1 MKIFALAGNPNCGKT
16 TLFNSLTGSTAHVG
30 NWPGVTVDKK
40 EGTYKKLQEEIAIID
55 LPGIYSLT
63 PYSNEETITKDY
75 LLNEKID
82 CIINIIDINNIRKNL
97 FLTFELFD
105 LNIPIILVLNMMDE
119 FKGELNLN
127 MLQRTLGIDCIPISA
142 KKKQGLNN
150 IKQCVHNLKSSHNI
164 TLTSP
169 NDSYESIEL
178 RYIYIDSIYETCIK
192 EKNTN
197 ISYFD
202 SIFFHPLLS
211 YPCLFILLFIIFM
224 FTFGNI
230 GQYLFRLF
238 DSILNNIQYFLSIL
252 LIQLNLNEYLYSF
265 VMNGILSGVFA
276 ILRFI
281 PIILLLFFFFGLLD
295 ESGILARI
303 SVLMDAPLK
312 QIGLSG
318 KSFFPLFIGFG
329 CSVPAI
335 LSTKSIHSKK
345 ERLLTILLICF
356 MSCSA
361 KIPVYLFFCHA
372 FFEQH
377 IIEIII
383 LFYIFGILMGCCLL
397 VLLNKETTSFVMEI
411 PKLKMPQLSSV
422 LLYVF
427 QKLKDFIIR
436 TFTIIYISSIVIW
449 CLQHFNL
456 SFQLIN
462 NPNDSIL
469 ALFSKNLS
477 FLFIPL
483 GFSDWRL
490 ITSLI
495 SGLSA
500 KEVILSTLIILVP
513 SPEIHSI
520 LTPLGAYSFMIFVLL
535 YSPCIASISA
545 IKQELGTKYAF
556 FIFSFQCTLAWIIS
570 FLFYQVTSLM
580 L

>member
-1 MKIFALAGNPNCGKT
+1 MKIALVGNPNTGKS
-16 TLFNSLTGSTAHVG
+16 TLFNQLCNEHVYTS
-30 NWPGVTVDKK
+30 NYCGVTTDIK
-40 EGTYKKLQEEIAIID
+40 EAKTFNNHTLID

-75 LLNEKID
+75 LFNEKID

-119 FKGELNLN
+119 FKGELDLN
-127 MLQRTLGIDCIPISA
+127 MLSRTLGIDCIPISA
-142 KKKQGLNN
+142 KKKQGFNK
-150 IKQCVHNLKSSHNI
+150 IKQCVHNLKSSHNYNFKN
-164 TLTSP
+164 TS
-169 NDSYESIEL
+169 NSYESIEL
-178 RYIYIDSIYETCIK
+178 KYVYIDSIYETCIK

-202 SIFFHPLLS
+202 NIFFHPLLS

-230 GQYLFRLF
+230 GQVLFHIF
-238 DSILNNIQYFLSIL
+238 DLMLNHIQHLLSIFF
-252 LIQLNLNEYLYSF
+252 IQLNLNEYLYSF

-312 QIGLSG
+312 AIGLSG
-318 KSFFPLFIGFG
+318 KSFFPLFVGFG

-345 ERLLTILLICF
+345 ERFLTIFLICF

-372 FFEQH
+372 FFEHH
-377 IIEIII
+377 IIEIIV

-397 VLLNKETTSFVMEI
+397 ILLNKETTSFVMEV
-411 PKLKMPQLSSV
+411 PKLKMPQFSSV
-422 LLYVF
+422 FHYVF
-427 QKLKDFIIR
+427 QKLKEFITR

-469 ALFSKNLS
+469 ALFSKNLA

-495 SGLSA
+495 TGLGA
-500 KEVILSTLIILVP
+500 KEIIVSTLTILIP
-513 SPEIHSI
+513 TTEFYTI
-520 LTPLGAYSFMIFVLL
+520 LTPLSAYSFMIFVLL

-545 IKQELGTKYAF
+545 IKQELGMKYAT
-556 FIFSFQCTLAWIIS
+556 FIFLFQCLFAWCVS
-570 FLFYQVTSLM
+570 FLFYQVACLM

>member
-1 MKIFALAGNPNCGKT
+1 MKIALVGNPNTGKS
-16 TLFNSLTGSTAHVG
+16 TLFNQLCHEHVYTS
-30 NWPGVTVDKK
+30 NYCGVTTDIK
-40 EGTYKKLQEEIAIID
+40 EAKTFNNHTLID

-75 LLNEKID
+75 LLSEKID

-97 FLTFELFD
+97 FLTFELLD

-119 FKGELNLN
+119 FKGEIDLN
-127 MLQRTLGIDCIPISA
+127 MLSRTLGIDCIPISA
-142 KKKQGLNN
+142 KKKEGLNK
-150 IKQCVHNLKSSHNI
+150 IKQCVHNLETCHNI
-164 TLTSP
+164 TFKNTNNSH
-169 NDSYESIEL
+169 ESIEL

-192 EKNTN
+192 EKNIN

-202 SIFFHPLLS
+202 NIFFHPLLS

-230 GQYLFRLF
+230 GQYLFHIF
-238 DSILNNIQYFLSIL
+238 DLILNNIQYLLSIFF
-252 LIQLNLNEYLYSF
+252 IQLNLNEYLYSF
-265 VMNGILSGVFA
+265 IMNGILSGVFA

-312 QIGLSG
+312 VIGLSG

-345 ERLLTILLICF
+345 ERFLTIFLICF

-361 KIPVYLFFCHA
+361 KIPVYLFFCHT
-372 FFEQH
+372 FFEHH
-377 IIEIII
+377 IIEIIV
-383 LFYIFGILMGCCLL
+383 LFYIFGILIGCCLL
-397 VLLNKETTSFVMEI
+397 ILLNKEVTSFVMEV

-422 LLYVF
+422 FLYVF
-427 QKLKDFIIR
+427 QKLKEFITR

-469 ALFSKNLS
+469 ALFSKNLA

-500 KEVILSTLIILVP
+500 KEVILSTLIILIP
-513 SPEIHSI
+513 SFEIHSI
-520 LTPLGAYSFMIFVLL
+520 LTPLSAYSFMIFVLL

-545 IKQELGTKYAF
+545 IKQELGIKYAI
-556 FIFSFQCTLAWIIS
+556 FIFLFQCLFAWCIS
-570 FLFYQVTSLM
+570 FLFYQITSLM
-580 L
+580 V

>member
-1 MKIFALAGNPNCGKT
+1 MKIALIGNPNTGKS
-16 TLFNSLTGSTAHVG
+16 TLFNQLCNEHVYTS
-30 NWPGVTVDKK
+30 NYCGVTTDIK
-40 EGTYKKLQEEIAIID
+40 EAKTFDNHTLID

-75 LLNEKID
+75 LFNEKID

-97 FLTFELFD
+97 FLTFELLD

-119 FKGELNLN
+119 FKDELDLN
-127 MLQRTLGIDCIPISA
+127 MLKKTLGIDCIPISA
-142 KKKQGLNN
+142 KKKQGLTK

-164 TLTSP
+164 TFTST
-169 NDSYESIEL
+169 NNSYESIEL

-192 EKNTN
+192 EKNIN

-202 SIFFHPLLS
+202 HIFFHPLLS

-230 GQYLFRLF
+230 GQVLFHIF
-238 DSILNNIQYFLSIL
+238 DLMFNHIQHLLSIFF
-252 LIQLNLNEYLYSF
+252 IQLNLNEYLYSF
-265 VMNGILSGVFA
+265 IMNGILSGVFA

-312 QIGLSG
+312 VIGLSG

-335 LSTKSIHSKK
+335 LSTKSVHSKK
-345 ERLLTILLICF
+345 ERFLTIFLICF

-372 FFEQH
+372 FFEHH
-377 IIEIII
+377 IIEIIV

-397 VLLNKETTSFVMEI
+397 ILLNKETTSFVMEV
-411 PKLKMPQLSSV
+411 PKLKMPQLSSIF
-422 LLYVF
+422 LYVF
-427 QKLKDFIIR
+427 LKLKEFITR
-436 TFTIIYISSIVIW
+436 TFTIIYISSILIW

-462 NPNDSIL
+462 HPNDSIL
-469 ALFSKNLS
+469 ALFSKNLA

-495 SGLSA
+495 TGLGA
-500 KEVILSTLIILVP
+500 KEIIVSSLTILIPTTELYT
-513 SPEIHSI
+513 I
-520 LTPLGAYSFMIFVLL
+520 LTPLSAYSFMIFVLL

-545 IKQELGTKYAF
+545 IKQELGIKYAI
-556 FIFSFQCTLAWIIS
+556 FIFLFQCLFAWCIS
-570 FLFYQVTSLM
+570 FLFYQVTCLM

>member
-1 MKIFALAGNPNCGKT
+1 MKIALIGNPNTGKS
-16 TLFNSLTGSTAHVG
+16 TLFNQLCNEHVYTS
-30 NWPGVTVDKK
+30 NYCGVTTDIK
-40 EGTYKKLQEEIAIID
+40 EAKTFDNHTLID

-75 LLNEKID
+75 LFNEKID

-97 FLTFELFD
+97 FLTFELLD

-119 FKGELNLN
+119 FKDELDLN
-127 MLQRTLGIDCIPISA
+127 MLKKTLGIDCIPISA
-142 KKKQGLNN
+142 KKKQGLNK

-164 TLTSP
+164 TFTST
-169 NDSYESIEL
+169 NNSYESIEL

-192 EKNTN
+192 EKNIN

-202 SIFFHPLLS
+202 HIFFHPLLS

-230 GQYLFRLF
+230 GQVLFHIF
-238 DSILNNIQYFLSIL
+238 DLMFNHIQHLLSIFF
-252 LIQLNLNEYLYSF
+252 IQLNLNEYLYSF
-265 VMNGILSGVFA
+265 IMNGILSGVFA

-312 QIGLSG
+312 VIGLSG

-345 ERLLTILLICF
+345 ERFLTIFLICF

-372 FFEQH
+372 FFEHH
-377 IIEIII
+377 IIEIIV

-397 VLLNKETTSFVMEI
+397 ILLNKETTSFVMEV
-411 PKLKMPQLSSV
+411 PKLKMPQLSSIF
-422 LLYVF
+422 LYVF
-427 QKLKDFIIR
+427 LKLKEFITR
-436 TFTIIYISSIVIW
+436 TFTIIYISSILIW

-462 NPNDSIL
+462 HPNDSIL
-469 ALFSKNLS
+469 ALFSKNLA

-495 SGLSA
+495 TGLGA
-500 KEVILSTLIILVP
+500 KEIIVSSLTILIPTTELYT
-513 SPEIHSI
+513 I
-520 LTPLGAYSFMIFVLL
+520 LTPLSAYSFMIFVLL

-545 IKQELGTKYAF
+545 IKQELGIKYAI
-556 FIFSFQCTLAWIIS
+556 FIFLFQCLFAWCIS
-570 FLFYQVTSLM
+570 FLFYQVTCLM

>member
-1 MKIFALAGNPNCGKT
+1 MKIALVGNPNTGKS
-16 TLFNSLTGSTAHVG
+16 TLFNQLCNEHVYTS
-30 NWPGVTVDKK
+30 NYCGVTTDIK
-40 EGTYKKLQEEIAIID
+40 EAKTFDNHTLID

-75 LLNEKID
+75 LFNEKID

-97 FLTFELFD
+97 FLTFELLD

-119 FKGELNLN
+119 FKGELDLN
-127 MLQRTLGIDCIPISA
+127 MLSRTLGIDCIPISA
-142 KKKQGLNN
+142 KKKQGFNK
-150 IKQCVHNLKSSHNI
+150 IKQCVHNLKSSHNYNFKN
-164 TLTSP
+164 TS
-169 NDSYESIEL
+169 NSYESIEL
-178 RYIYIDSIYETCIK
+178 KYVYIDSIYETCIK

-202 SIFFHPLLS
+202 NIFFHPLLS

-230 GQYLFRLF
+230 GQVLFHIF
-238 DSILNNIQYFLSIL
+238 DLMLNHIQHLLSIFF
-252 LIQLNLNEYLYSF
+252 IQLNLNEYLYSF

-312 QIGLSG
+312 VIGLSG

-345 ERLLTILLICF
+345 ERFLTIFLICF

-372 FFEQH
+372 FFKHH
-377 IIEIII
+377 IIEIIV

-397 VLLNKETTSFVMEI
+397 ILLNKETTSFVMEV
-411 PKLKMPQLSSV
+411 PKLKMPQLSSIF
-422 LLYVF
+422 LYVF
-427 QKLKDFIIR
+427 QKLKEFITR

-469 ALFSKNLS
+469 ALFSKNLA

-495 SGLSA
+495 TGLGA
-500 KEVILSTLIILVP
+500 KEIIVSTLTILIP
-513 SPEIHSI
+513 TTEFYTI
-520 LTPLGAYSFMIFVLL
+520 LTPLSAYSFMIFVLL

-545 IKQELGTKYAF
+545 IIQELGMKYAT
-556 FIFSFQCTLAWIIS
+556 FIFLFQCLFAWCVS
-570 FLFYQVTSLM
+570 FLFYQVACLM

>member
-1 MKIFALAGNPNCGKT
+1 MKIALVGNPNTGKS
-16 TLFNSLTGSTAHVG
+16 TLFNQLCNEHVYTS
-30 NWPGVTVDKK
+30 NYCGVTTDIQEAKFHNH
-40 EGTYKKLQEEIAIID
+40 KLID

-75 LLNEKID
+75 LFNEKID

-105 LNIPIILVLNMMDE
+105 LNIPIILVINMMDE
-119 FKGELNLN
+119 FKGKLDLN
-127 MLQRTLGIDCIPISA
+127 MLQKTLGIDCIPISA
-142 KKKQGLNN
+142 KKNQGLDK
-150 IKQCVHNLKSSHNI
+150 IKHCVHNLKSSYNI
-164 TLTSP
+164 IHTNTS
-169 NDSYESIEL
+169 NSYQSIEL

-192 EKNTN
+192 ETNTKV
-197 ISYFD
+197 SYFD
-202 SIFFHPLLS
+202 SIFFQPLLS
-211 YPCLFILLFIIFM
+211 YPCLFLLLFIIFL

-230 GQYLFRLF
+230 GQYLFSLF
-238 DSILNNIQYFLSIL
+238 DSILNNTQHLLSIF
-252 LIQLNLNEYLYSF
+252 LIQLNLNEYLHSF
-265 VMNGILSGVFA
+265 VIHGILSGIFA
-276 ILRFI
+276 ILRFM
-281 PIILLLFFFFGLLD
+281 PIILLLFICFGLLD

-312 QIGLSG
+312 MIGLSG

-345 ERLLTILLICF
+345 ERFLTILLICF

-372 FFEQH
+372 FFEH
-377 IIEIII
+377 RIIEIII
-383 LFYIFGILMGCCLL
+383 LLYIFGILMGACLII
-397 VLLNKETTSFVMEI
+397 LLNKESTSFIMEV
-411 PKLKMPQLSSV
+411 PELKRPQLSSV
-422 LLYVF
+422 FFYVF
-427 QKLKDFIIR
+427 QKLKEFITR

-456 SFQLIN
+456 SFQLVN

-469 ALFSKNLS
+469 SLISKNLS

-513 SPEIHSI
+513 ASEIHTI
-520 LTPLGAYSFMIFVLL
+520 LTPLGTYSFMIFILL
-535 YSPCIASISA
+535 YSPCMASIA
-545 IKQELGTKYAF
+545 TIKEELGFKYAC
-556 FIFSFQCTLAWIIS
+556 FIFLFQCSLAWFIS

-580 L
+580 I

>member
-1 MKIFALAGNPNCGKT
+1 MKIALVGNPNTGKS
-16 TLFNSLTGSTAHVG
+16 TLFNQLCNEHVYTS
-30 NWPGVTVDKK
+30 NYCGVTTDIK
-40 EGTYKKLQEEIAIID
+40 EAKTFDNHTLID

-75 LLNEKID
+75 LFNEKID

-119 FKGELNLN
+119 FKGELDLN
-127 MLQRTLGIDCIPISA
+127 MLSRTLGIDCIPISA
-142 KKKQGLNN
+142 KKKQGFNK
-150 IKQCVHNLKSSHNI
+150 IKQCVHNLKSSHNYNFKN
-164 TLTSP
+164 TS
-169 NDSYESIEL
+169 NSYESIEL
-178 RYIYIDSIYETCIK
+178 KYVYIDSIYETCIK

-230 GQYLFRLF
+230 GQVLFHIF
-238 DSILNNIQYFLSIL
+238 DLMLNHIQHLLSIFF
-252 LIQLNLNEYLYSF
+252 IQLNLNEYLYSF
-265 VMNGILSGVFA
+265 IMNGILSGVFA

-312 QIGLSG
+312 VIGLSG

-345 ERLLTILLICF
+345 ERFLTIFLICF

-372 FFEQH
+372 FFKHH
-377 IIEIII
+377 IIEIIV

-397 VLLNKETTSFVMEI
+397 ILLNKETTSFVMEV
-411 PKLKMPQLSSV
+411 PKLKMPQLSSIF
-422 LLYVF
+422 LYVF
-427 QKLKDFIIR
+427 QKLKEFITR
-436 TFTIIYISSIVIW
+436 TFTIIYISSILIW

-495 SGLSA
+495 TGLGA
-500 KEVILSTLIILVP
+500 KEIIVSTLTILIP
-513 SPEIHSI
+513 TTEFYTI
-520 LTPLGAYSFMIFVLL
+520 LTPLSAYSFMIFVLL

-545 IKQELGTKYAF
+545 IKQELGKKYAI
-556 FIFSFQCTLAWIIS
+556 FICLFQCLLAWIIS
-570 FLFYQVTSLM
+570 FLFFQVTCLM

>member
-1 MKIFALAGNPNCGKT
+1 
-16 TLFNSLTGSTAHVG
+16 
-30 NWPGVTVDKK
+30 
-40 EGTYKKLQEEIAIID
+40 
-55 LPGIYSLT
+55 
-63 PYSNEETITKDY
+63 
-75 LLNEKID
+75 
-82 CIINIIDINNIRKNL
+82 
-97 FLTFELFD
+97 
-105 LNIPIILVLNMMDE
+105 
-119 FKGELNLN
+119 
-127 MLQRTLGIDCIPISA
+127 
-142 KKKQGLNN
+142 
-150 IKQCVHNLKSSHNI
+150 
-164 TLTSP
+164 
-169 NDSYESIEL
+169 
-178 RYIYIDSIYETCIK
+178 
-192 EKNTN
+192 
-197 ISYFD
+197 
-202 SIFFHPLLS
+202 
-211 YPCLFILLFIIFM
+211 M

-230 GQYLFRLF
+230 GQVLFHIF
-238 DSILNNIQYFLSIL
+238 DLMLNHIQHLLSIFF
-252 LIQLNLNEYLYSF
+252 IQLNLNEYLYSF
-265 VMNGILSGVFA
+265 VMNGILSGIFA

-312 QIGLSG
+312 AIGLSG

-345 ERLLTILLICF
+345 ERFLTIFLICF

-372 FFEQH
+372 FFEHH
-377 IIEIII
+377 IIEIIV

-397 VLLNKETTSFVMEI
+397 ILLNKETTSFVMEV

-422 LLYVF
+422 FLYVF
-427 QKLKDFIIR
+427 QKLKEFITR

-495 SGLSA
+495 TGLGA
-500 KEVILSTLIILVP
+500 KEIIVSTLTILIP
-513 SPEIHSI
+513 TTEFYTI
-520 LTPLGAYSFMIFVLL
+520 LTPLSAYSFMIFVLL

-545 IKQELGTKYAF
+545 IKQELGMKYAT
-556 FIFSFQCTLAWIIS
+556 FICLFQCLLAWIIS
-570 FLFYQVTSLM
+570 FLFFQVTCLM

>member
-1 MKIFALAGNPNCGKT
+1 MKIALIGNPNTGKS
-16 TLFNSLTGSTAHVG
+16 TLFNQLCNEHVYTS
-30 NWPGVTVDKK
+30 NYCGVTTDIK
-40 EGTYKKLQEEIAIID
+40 EAKTFDNHTLID

-75 LLNEKID
+75 LFNEKID

-97 FLTFELFD
+97 FLTFELLD

-119 FKGELNLN
+119 FKDELDLN
-127 MLQRTLGIDCIPISA
+127 MLKKTLGIDCIPISA
-142 KKKQGLNN
+142 KKKRGFNK
-150 IKQCVHNLKSSHNI
+150 IKQCVHNLKSSHNYNFKN
-164 TLTSP
+164 TS
-169 NDSYESIEL
+169 NSYESIEL

-192 EKNTN
+192 EKNIN

-202 SIFFHPLLS
+202 HILFHPLLS

-230 GQYLFRLF
+230 GQVLFHIF
-238 DSILNNIQYFLSIL
+238 DLMFNHIQHLLSIFF
-252 LIQLNLNEYLYSF
+252 IQLNLNEYLYSF
-265 VMNGILSGVFA
+265 IMNGILSGVFA

-312 QIGLSG
+312 VIGLSG

-345 ERLLTILLICF
+345 ERFLTIFLICF

-372 FFEQH
+372 FFEHH
-377 IIEIII
+377 IIEIIV

-397 VLLNKETTSFVMEI
+397 ILLNKETTSFVMEV
-411 PKLKMPQLSSV
+411 PKLKMPQLSSIF
-422 LLYVF
+422 LYVF
-427 QKLKDFIIR
+427 LKLKEFITR
-436 TFTIIYISSIVIW
+436 TFTIIYISSILIW

-462 NPNDSIL
+462 HPNDSIL
-469 ALFSKNLS
+469 ALFSKNLA

-495 SGLSA
+495 TGLGA
-500 KEVILSTLIILVP
+500 KEIIVSSLTILIPTTELYT
-513 SPEIHSI
+513 I
-520 LTPLGAYSFMIFVLL
+520 LTPLSAYSFMIFVLL

-545 IKQELGTKYAF
+545 IKQELGIKYAI
-556 FIFSFQCTLAWIIS
+556 FIFLFQCLFAWCIS
-570 FLFYQVTSLM
+570 FLFYQVTCLM

>member
-1 MKIFALAGNPNCGKT
+1 MKIALVGNPNTGKS
-16 TLFNSLTGSTAHVG
+16 TLFNQLCNEHVYTS
-30 NWPGVTVDKK
+30 NYCGVTTDIIEAK
-40 EGTYKKLQEEIAIID
+40 TFDNHTLID

-75 LLNEKID
+75 LFNENID

-119 FKGELNLN
+119 FKGELDLN
-127 MLQRTLGIDCIPISA
+127 MLSRTLGIDCIPISA
-142 KKKQGLNN
+142 KKKQGFNK
-150 IKQCVHNLKSSHNI
+150 IKQCVHNLKSSHNYNFKS
-164 TLTSP
+164 TS
-169 NDSYESIEL
+169 NSYESIEL

-192 EKNTN
+192 EKNIN
-197 ISYFD
+197 NSYFD

-230 GQYLFRLF
+230 GQVLFHIF
-238 DSILNNIQYFLSIL
+238 DLMLNHIQHLLSIFF
-252 LIQLNLNEYLYSF
+252 IQLNLNEYLYSF

-312 QIGLSG
+312 AIGLSG
-318 KSFFPLFIGFG
+318 KSFFPLFVGFG

-345 ERLLTILLICF
+345 ERFLTIFLICF

-372 FFEQH
+372 FFEHH
-377 IIEIII
+377 ILEIII
-383 LFYIFGILMGCCLL
+383 LLYIFGILMGCCLL
-397 VLLNKETTSFVMEI
+397 ILLNNETTSFVIEV

-427 QKLKDFIIR
+427 QKLKEFITR

-449 CLQHFNL
+449 CLQHFDL

-469 ALFSKNLS
+469 ALFSKNLA

-513 SPEIHSI
+513 SPEIYSI
-520 LTPLGAYSFMIFVLL
+520 LTPLKTYSFMIFVLL
-535 YSPCIASISA
+535 YSPCMASIA
-545 IKQELGTKYAF
+545 TIKEELGIKYAI
-556 FIFSFQCTLAWIIS
+556 FIFVFQCILAWIVS
-570 FLFYQVTSLM
+570 FLFYQITCLM

>member
-1 MKIFALAGNPNCGKT
+1 MKIALVGNPNTGKS
-16 TLFNSLTGSTAHVG
+16 TLFNQLCNEHVYTS
-30 NWPGVTVDKK
+30 NYCGVTTDIK
-40 EGTYKKLQEEIAIID
+40 EAKTFNNHTLID

-75 LLNEKID
+75 LFNEKID

-119 FKGELNLN
+119 FKGELDLN
-127 MLQRTLGIDCIPISA
+127 MLSRTLGIDCIPISA
-142 KKKQGLNN
+142 KKKQGFNK
-150 IKQCVHNLKSSHNI
+150 IKQCVHNLKSSHNYNFKN
-164 TLTSP
+164 TS
-169 NDSYESIEL
+169 NSYESIEL
-178 RYIYIDSIYETCIK
+178 KYVYIDSIYETCIK

-230 GQYLFRLF
+230 GQVLFHIF
-238 DSILNNIQYFLSIL
+238 DLMLNHIQHLLSIFF
-252 LIQLNLNEYLYSF
+252 IQLNLNEYLYSF

-312 QIGLSG
+312 AIGLSG

-345 ERLLTILLICF
+345 ERFLTIFLICF

-372 FFEQH
+372 FFEHH
-377 IIEIII
+377 IIEIIV

-397 VLLNKETTSFVMEI
+397 ILLNKKTTSFVMEV

-422 LLYVF
+422 FHYVF
-427 QKLKDFIIR
+427 QKLKEFITR

-462 NPNDSIL
+462 HPNDSIL

-495 SGLSA
+495 TGLGA
-500 KEVILSTLIILVP
+500 KEIIVSTLTILIP
-513 SPEIHSI
+513 TTEFYTI
-520 LTPLGAYSFMIFVLL
+520 LTPLSAYSFMIFVLL

-545 IKQELGTKYAF
+545 IKQELGMKYAT
-556 FIFSFQCTLAWIIS
+556 FIFLFQCLLAWCVS
-570 FLFYQVTSLM
+570 FLFYQVACLM